1 MNTQINDPLSG
12 QWDLI
17 MTLIITE
24 HQYHDLAHIIRDKDL
39 CGGIIVKGE
48 GTVSSATLNLLGIKG
63 QKRILVNIPHKKEM
77 ASEILDILTREL
89 KLDKPGHGI
98 VYTNEVMTGD
108 QIIGKKHNDWDTAQ
122 KMEGES
128 MLNKLT
134 VVVNRGMAED
144 VIDITRKAGV
154 KGGTILHGRG
164 VGADCD
170 VRLFGIE
177 IEPERELV
185 VVILPSNLTEKVVN
199 ELYSELKL
207 DIPGNGIL
215 YVEPVL
221 DVRGIMD

>member
-1 MNTQINDPLSG
+1 MNTQINDPSYG
-12 QWDLI
+12 QWNII

-24 HQYHDLAHIIRDKDL
+24 HQYHELAPIIRDKDL
-39 CGGIIVKGE
+39 CGGIIVKGK
-48 GTVSSATLNLLGIKG
+48 GTVNNATLNLFGIKD
-63 QKRILVNIPHKKEM
+63 QKRILVNIPHKKET

-98 VYTNEVMTGD
+98 VYTNEVITGD
-108 QIIGKKHNDWDTAQ
+108 QIIGKKQSNWDTAQ

-185 VVILPSNLTEKVVN
+185 VVILPSDLTEKVVN

-215 YVEPVL
+215 YVNL
-221 DVRGIMD
+221 FWT